1 MKGIFIPVSII
12 DPLTH
17 RRVAQKYVLR
27 GDEKSLIST
36 NFIFLLNINIYRS
49 FDIDRS
55 EVK

>member
-27 GDEKSLIST
+27 GDEKGLISK
-36 NFIFLLNINIYRS
+36 NFINIFNISIYRS

-55 EVK
+55 KVK

>member
-17 RRVAQKYVLR
+17 RRVAQKYVFR
-27 GDEKSLIST
+27 GDEKGLIST